1 LAVKPTLRWSNIE
14 ESAPDTGKLKVAS
27 KVMDHIRSRTN
38 GAKNLIGPSAYY
50 IAEGQEFRASASSIQ
65 QGEDHA

>member
-1 LAVKPTLRWSNIE
+1 MATAAHPAAKPK
-14 ESAPDTGKLKVAS
+14 P
-27 KVMDHIRSRTN
+27 HQRSE
-38 GAKNLIGPSAYY
+38 NLIGPSAYY